1 MLGHIIRRIII
12 TGFTRINRLDSQLL
26 YAAFYITILFD
37 ILFIVTWIALIF
49 SVCTIK
55 YRIHAGQASG
65 TPFFYKGQPIDT
77 CYPSAGLSYN
87 VSLVCIFVTIN

>member
-1 MLGHIIRRIII
+1 MLGHIIRHIII
-12 TGFTRINRLDSQLL
+12 TGFTRINRLDSRLL

-49 SVCTIK
+49 SVCIIK

-65 TPFFYKGQPIDT
+65 TP
-77 CYPSAGLSYN
+77 CYPSAGLSYD